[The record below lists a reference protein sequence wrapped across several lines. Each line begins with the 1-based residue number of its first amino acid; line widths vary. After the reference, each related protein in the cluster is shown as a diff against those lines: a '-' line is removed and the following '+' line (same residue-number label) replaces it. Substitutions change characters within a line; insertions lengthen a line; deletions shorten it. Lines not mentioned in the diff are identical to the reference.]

1 MSRGALPAAALVVAS
16 VAALSKAGSR
26 PVGLPCAH
34 ENMDKLSL
42 LGPRAERRL
51 RHAGEAE
58 GRHPESGHTAGA
70 DASVREGRQHPD
82 DQSAARGPTGLG
94 IEGPRDRATGSS
106 FCRSRTDLFSVV
118 LPGSAA
124 ASSSLP
130 YLCGVGAA
138 HACEL
143 CSAQRAAA

>member
-1 MSRGALPAAALVVAS
+1 MAS
-16 VAALSKAGSR
+16 VAALSKAGAR

-34 ENMDKLSL
+34 ENMDELSL

-51 RHAGEAE
+51 CHAGEAE
-58 GRHPESGHTAGA
+58 GRHPESGHTAGV
-70 DASVREGRQHPD
+70 DASVREGRQHPN
-82 DQSAARGPTGLG
+82 DQRAARGPTGLG

>member
-1 MSRGALPAAALVVAS
+1 MARGALPAAALVVAS
-16 VAALSKAGSR
+16 VAALSKAGAR

-58 GRHPESGHTAGA
+58 DRHPESGHTAGA
-70 DASVREGRQHPD
+70 DTSVREGRRHD
-82 DQSAARGPTGLG
+82 RDGGAARGSPGLG
-94 IEGPRDRATGSS
+94 IEGSRNRATASW
-106 FCRSRTDLFSVV
+106 FWRSRTLLFSVM
-118 LPGSAA
+118 LPGSEA

-130 YLCGVGAA
+130 YLYGVGAA

-143 CSAQRAAA
+143 RSAQRAAA

>member
-1 MSRGALPAAALVVAS
+1 MAS

-42 LGPRAERRL
+42 LGSRAERRL

-58 GRHPESGHTAGA
+58 GGHPESGHTAGA
-70 DASVREGRQHPD
+70 DASVREGRQHPN
-82 DQSAARGPTGLG
+82 DQRAARGSTSPG
-94 IEGPRDRATGSS
+94 IEGPRNCATASW
-106 FCRSRTDLFSVV
+106 FWRSRPFSLACV
-118 LPGSAA
+118 LPGSEAA
-124 ASSSLP
+124 LSSLP
-130 YLCGVGAA
+130 YLYGVGAA

-143 CSAQRAAA
+143 RSAQRAAA